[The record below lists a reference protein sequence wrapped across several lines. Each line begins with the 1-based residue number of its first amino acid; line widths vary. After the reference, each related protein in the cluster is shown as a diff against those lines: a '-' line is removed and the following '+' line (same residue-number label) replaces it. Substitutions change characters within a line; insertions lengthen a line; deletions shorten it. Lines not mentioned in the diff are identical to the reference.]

1 MSFSASTDIT
11 CVRENY
17 NYIPLSTE
25 DDWDAETSP
34 LIPKADSEIKT
45 TTGQKI
51 VTWIKD
57 HKSEIYDT
65 TQTIILIGMIIMF
78 SSFAFVIAG
87 SLLAFEITFYSGF
100 ALQILSLGASDIAE
114 RLAPKEENR

>member
-1 MSFSASTDIT
+1 MSFSASTDVT
-11 CVRENY
+11 HVRENY
-17 NYIPLSTE
+17 NYIPFSTE
-25 DDWDAETSP
+25 DDWNG
-34 LIPKADSEIKT
+34 EIKT

-65 TQTIILIGMIIMF
+65 TQTITLIGMIIMF

-87 SLLAFEITFYSGF
+87 SLLAFEITFYSGI
-100 ALQILSLGASDIAE
+100 ALQFLSLGAGDIAE
-114 RLAPKEENR
+114 KLAPEEENQ